1 MKVRKVRSDK
11 IGSEEGWK
19 AFWTLIGGCFT
30 QILPT
35 SYHFFQ
41 NQMRTHII
49 KILLSLPLLMSLS
62 QTSIMFSDSQPITG
76 MSNYNFP
83 EIFLIGQGIALRQ
96 QPLYTLVY
104 YTSFSFFFTI
114 LCSRFPPIRSQGN
127 IRGIFLSGEIVSV
140 EHDFTAKVITMLML
154 FSEGWGNT

>member
-1 MKVRKVRSDK
+1 
-11 IGSEEGWK
+11 
-19 AFWTLIGGCFT
+19 
-30 QILPT
+30 
-35 SYHFFQ
+35 
-41 NQMRTHII
+41 MRTHII

-62 QTSIMFSDSQPITG
+62 ETSIMYSDPRPITG
-76 MSNYNFP
+76 MSHDNSFP

-104 YTSFSFFFTI
+104 YTSFSFFFTS

-127 IRGIFLSGEIVSV
+127 IRRIFLSGEIVSV